1 MGTVIHAELLHGFF
15 FKLRSSDFYLGDT
28 DLSQ

>member
-28 DLSQ
+28 VGQ